1 MVRVLCCSQSSP
13 PIAGLRMC
21 SSQCMH
27 HIVQRRRSTL
37 ALNHLQAPPLLF
49 FQQTWAYCFLFGR
62 DAISAAAAAGPASP
76 CIWGS
81 ERICNIVIIC
91 NIMKMK
97 CSRILGD
104 AIFQVLTEHYQQ
116 QKRHQPRLCHEHAK
130 SIFTP
135 SLDGATAQNAKKH
148 GHHRS
153 RKRLRQEAIYGV
165 LPLLALA

>member
-1 MVRVLCCSQSSP
+1 MSNVHEISSIKETIFECCYSVLYRVKVCVVSCKSFACCCSVLRREKARRQLQENSFRFRNEGVETGVGMLCCSQSSP

-76 CIWGS
+76 CFW
-81 ERICNIVIIC
+81 
-91 NIMKMK
+91 
-97 CSRILGD
+97 
-104 AIFQVLTEHYQQ
+104 
-116 QKRHQPRLCHEHAK
+116 
-130 SIFTP
+130 
-135 SLDGATAQNAKKH
+135 
-148 GHHRS
+148 
-153 RKRLRQEAIYGV
+153 
-165 LPLLALA
+165 